1 MHESPIPESFS
12 RKIRKGRFVAT
23 IYRDNVLFLASALS
37 FDALL
42 AAIPLALLV
51 IAVLGEADLLKVVE
65 VVMPTQA
72 GNPEAPLSNAERI
85 MNSVVASRRELS
97 LYGIPLFLVFSTR
110 LFSSARI
117 ALDQVRGVKTRR
129 RFVHDM
135 AYDILLVLVTTTLFA
150 ANSLMSLPAFGFAG
164 IDRFLA
170 HLAAIGF
177 GTVLFFSVYFLAP
190 TRKLEWRTALLVAAI
205 VSIIFEVSK
214 VLFGTYLVQFATVNR
229 VISHANAIAVLLFVF
244 WIYLTALLFLMGGE
258 LAKAVEE
265 RRQRVAGEHYPE
277 RRLSA
282 SPRRKPAA
290 DPHTPSPSPH
300 QPTQGGD

>member
-1 MHESPIPESFS
+1 MHETHIPESFV
-12 RKIRKGRFVAT
+12 RKIRNRRFFAT

-65 VVMPTQA
+65 VVMPTQG
-72 GNPEAPLSNAERI
+72 GNAEAPLSNAEQI

-97 LYGIPLFLVFSTR
+97 LYGVPLFLVFSTR

-135 AYDILLVLVTTTLFA
+135 AYDILLVLVTTILFA
-150 ANSLMSLPAFGFAG
+150 ANSFMSLPAFGFAG
-164 IDRFLA
+164 IDRLLA

-190 TRKLEWRTALLVAAI
+190 TKKLEWHTALLVAFI
-205 VSIIFEVSK
+205 VSAIFEISK
-214 VLFGTYLVQFATVNR
+214 VLFGTYLVQFATINR
-229 VISHANAIAVLLFVF
+229 VISHANAIGMLLFIF

-265 RRQRVAGEHYPE
+265 HRHGVAGE
-277 RRLSA
+277 
-282 SPRRKPAA
+282 A
-290 DPHTPSPSPH
+290 DEHP
-300 QPTQGGD
+300 